1 MISPLLFSQ
10 EKEERNSIYKDKK
23 IYTFCSTA
31 LSLDLFCGVVG
42 IGVGVEGVV
51 ESTAAAAAAVA
62 GSAGAVAGVDAS

>member
-51 ESTAAAAAAVA
+51 ESTAAAAAVA